1 MIMKG
6 SPGNFPSRIHK
17 DMLKTLKAKVSL
29 VYISLVCIIALLGLF
44 SVWSMVNINAAI
56 DNLIVTNYNS
66 IQRLKHMDLALSNQ
80 NLAIIQYLY
89 GMEDHQQFESRYTNQ
104 KTLFQNNY
112 DTEYQTIII
121 PYEMGLITNIRN
133 AYQDYLALFPTLIGY
148 DLSDPVQLEKARLF
162 YAEQVLPQMQQV
174 QIQIDA
180 LTSSNENALFS
191 RKEEAMDV
199 VQRSILMLL
208 LSFLAAVIIG
218 YVSSKMYTNKIF
230 RPIYDITQNVKA
242 IRQGNMN
249 RKYPVNSCDELG
261 TLCEEFNNMTQRLA
275 EFEESTLGKVIQEK
289 NRTIAIMRSIAEPM
303 IILDSS
309 YHVILLNQSFE
320 DRFHVTLAEAQ
331 GQHFLDAIRQSK
343 LAPHVAKINYR
354 TNSYE
359 EQVLHLENGEE
370 YFYNVMVTP
379 FSNQQEQ
386 SEGVIIVFYNITE
399 MKTLE
404 KLKSDFIA
412 TISHE
417 FKTPLTSIVMGADL
431 LGNETLGS
439 LDEEQKEIVEALKE
453 DSQRLVNLVSDM
465 MELSK
470 VESSS
475 MIYNVE
481 KCDIS
486 HAIHTSVKQFLPL
499 AEKHGTHL
507 VLELPTPLPL
517 VLADSGKVIWVMNNL
532 LSNAVR
538 YTGQGDIITVTVQI
552 LTNFLSVTVADTGPG
567 IPEEFLERIFEK
579 YVQVSNYDIEMRG
592 TGLGLAAAREII
604 TALGGTIHCE
614 SELEKGSRFIFTLPL
629 ADTTP

>member
-1 MIMKG
+1 
-6 SPGNFPSRIHK
+6 
-17 DMLKTLKAKVSL
+17 MLKTLKAKVSL
-29 VYISLVCIIALLGLF
+29 VYVSLICIIALLGLF
-44 SVWSMVNINAAI
+44 SIWSMVNINAAI

-80 NLAIIQYLY
+80 NLDTIQYLY
-89 GMEDHQQFESRYTNQ
+89 GLESQEQFESLYTNQ
-104 KTLFQNNY
+104 KTLFQSNY
-112 DTEYQTIII
+112 DTEYDTIII
-121 PYEMGLITNIRN
+121 PYEMGLITKIRST
-133 AYQDYLALFPTLIGY
+133 YQNYLSLYPVLISF
-148 DLSDPVQLEKARLF
+148 DLSDPEQLEKAHIF
-162 YAEQVLPQMQQV
+162 YQEQVLPQMKQV

-180 LTSSNENALFS
+180 LTSSNENALFA
-191 RKEEAMDV
+191 RKEEAMNV
-199 VQRSILMLL
+199 VRRSIVMLL
-208 LSFLAAVIIG
+208 LSFFAAVVIG
-218 YVSSKMYTNKIF
+218 YISSKMYTNKLF
-230 RPIYDITQNVKA
+230 RPIYDITQNIKA

-249 RKYPVNSCDELG
+249 RKYQVHSDDELG

-275 EFEESTLGKVIQEK
+275 EFEESTLGQVIREK

-303 IILDSS
+303 IILDSD

-320 DRFHVTLAEAQ
+320 QRFHVTLVEAR
-331 GQHFLDAIRQSK
+331 GQHFLDAIRNSK
-343 LAPHVAKINYR
+343 LAPHVGNINYR
-354 TNSYE
+354 ANCYE

-417 FKTPLTSIVMGADL
+417 FKTPLTSIVMGVDL
-431 LGNETLGS
+431 LNNEALWT
-439 LDEEQKEIVEALKE
+439 LDEEQKEIVDALKE
-453 DSQRLVNLVSDM
+453 DSERLVNLVSDM

-470 VESSS
+470 VESSN
-475 MIYNVE
+475 MIYNIE
-481 KCDIS
+481 RCDIS
-486 HAIHTSVKQFLPL
+486 HAIQTSMKQFLPL
-499 AEKHGTHL
+499 TEKHGTQL
-507 VLELPTPLPL
+507 TLNLPPSLPP
-517 VLADSGKVIWVMNNL
+517 VMADSGKVIWVINNL

-538 YTGQGDIITVTVQI
+538 YTGEGDCISITVEV
-552 LTNFLSVTVADTGPG
+552 LTNYLSVTVADTGPG
-567 IPEEFLERIFEK
+567 IPKEFLERIFEK

-614 SELEKGSRFIFTLPL
+614 SELKQGSRFIFTLPL
-629 ADTTP
+629 ADKTP